1 MGRKAILEITSE
13 KKQDTMVGLNQNQ
26 SGGPVPAFEVDFGFE
41 GTVEDP
47 QTLSMMLWCP
57 TSRAKAG
64 RAQESKMARTA
75 DDCYYKGIS
84 EKIHISTSDSEP
96 WQWRRIV
103 FTKKNVFDAD
113 LLARSSYVKETE
125 ELEDIQL
132 STSAIPPNT
141 SVVQQGLRRY
151 SRNLDLLDGV
161 ERNYLVNEIVMG
173 TFGVDW
179 ADIMIAPMNKYSIH
193 VMSDVKRNLR
203 SGNNAGIMKDY
214 NMWIPLNK
222 TMRYESGEAGSID
235 INTTFAG
242 QDSPLDDVYVL
253 DIFRKSQTPDSVTS
267 TATMSSV
274 AKVYWHQK

>member
-1 MGRKAILEITSE
+1 
-13 KKQDTMVGLNQNQ
+13 MVGLNFNQ
-26 SGGPVPAFEVDFGFE
+26 SGGPVPAFEVDFGFG

-75 DDCYYKGIS
+75 DNCYYKGLS
-84 EKIHISTSDSEP
+84 EKIHISTSDSEA

-103 FTKKNVFDAD
+103 FAKKNVFDAD
-113 LLARSSYVKETE
+113 LLPRSSYVKETE
-125 ELEDIQL
+125 ELEDIPL
-132 STSAIPPNT
+132 STSANPPNT

-151 SRNLDLLDGV
+151 SRNLDLLTAD

-173 TFGVDW
+173 AFGVDW
-179 ADIMIAPMNKYSIH
+179 ADLMIAPMNKFSIR
-193 VMSDVKRNLR
+193 VLSDVKRNLR
-203 SGNNAGIMKDY
+203 SGNDTGIMKDY
-214 NMWIPLNK
+214 NSWIPLNK

-242 QDSPLDDVYVL
+242 QDSPLEDIYVL
-253 DIFRKSQTPDSVTS
+253 DIFRKAQNVNSVAS

-274 AKVYWHQK
+274 ATVYWHEK